1 MAANTSETMT
11 INMGP
16 QHPSTHGVLQ
26 LILELDGEIVQKA
39 TPHIGFLHRG
49 VEKLSEHRTY
59 HQVIPL
65 TDRLDY
71 LAPMSN
77 NLGYVL
83 AVEKLLGITD
93 QIPERAERIRVIM
106 AELTRLKSHLVW
118 LACHALDIGAMT
130 VFLYCFRERE
140 NITDIYEQVSGAR
153 MTSNYFRV
161 GGLSEDLPDGLDR
174 TIREFVESMPAHI
187 EEYEG
192 LLTGNKIWQKRTIG
206 VGEISAED
214 AIDVGLTGPGLRA
227 SGVDWDL
234 RRDNP
239 YSGYDD
245 YDFEVPVREDCDTF
259 GRYKVRLDEM
269 RQSCRIILQALD
281 KLKAGPILADCPK
294 VVLPPKKDVVNTI
307 EGLIHHFKII
317 TEGFKPEP
325 GEIYQGVEAPKGE
338 LGYYLVSD
346 GSAHPYRMRVRPPSF
361 VNLQALP
368 QMVEGKLLADVIAV
382 IGTLDIVL
390 GEIDR

>member
-1 MAANTSETMT
+1 MAVKNSEVMT

-26 LILELDGEIVQKA
+26 LILELDGEVVRKA
-39 TPHIGFLHRG
+39 TPHIGYLHRG

-93 QIPERAERIRVIM
+93 QIPERAKVVRVLL

-118 LACHALDIGAMT
+118 LATHALDIGAMT

-140 NITDIYEQVSGAR
+140 VITDLYEKISGAR

-161 GGLSEDLPDGLDR
+161 GGLSADLPAGVEQEM
-174 TIREFVESMPAHI
+174 REYAESMPAHI

-192 LLTGNKIWQKRTIG
+192 LLTGNRIWQKRTIG
-206 VGEISAED
+206 VGHISAEA
-214 AIDVGLTGPGLRA
+214 AIDIGITGPGLRA

-239 YSGYDD
+239 YSGYED
-245 YDFEVPVREDCDTF
+245 YEFEVPVRQEGDTF
-259 GRYKVRLDEM
+259 ARYKARLDEM
-269 RQSCRIILQALD
+269 RQSSRIILQALD
-281 KLKAGPILADCPK
+281 KLKPGPILADCPK
-294 VVLPPKKDVVNTI
+294 VVLPPKEEVVNSI
-307 EGLIHHFKII
+307 EGLIHHFKIV
-317 TEGFKPEP
+317 TEGFDVEP
-325 GEIYQGVEAPKGE
+325 GEVYQGIEAPKGE

-346 GSAHPYRMRVRPPSF
+346 GSSHPYRMKVRPPSF
-361 VNLQALP
+361 VNLQGLP
-368 QMVEGKLLADVIAV
+368 QMVEGRLLADVIAV

>member
-1 MAANTSETMT
+1 MAFTEIMT
-11 INMGP
+11 VNMGP

-26 LILELDGEIVQKA
+26 VVLELDGETVVKA

-49 VEKLSEHRTY
+49 TEKLSENRTY
-59 HQVIPL
+59 HQIIPL

-71 LAPMSN
+71 LAPMHN

-83 AVEKLLGITD
+83 AVEKLFGITD
-93 QIPERAERIRVIM
+93 LIPERAQVIRVM
-106 AELTRLKSHLVW
+106 LAELTRIKSHLVW
-118 LACHALDIGAMT
+118 IACHALDIGAMT
-130 VFLYCFRERE
+130 VFIYAFRERE
-140 NITDIYEQVSGAR
+140 HIMDMYEKISGAR

-161 GGLSEDLPDGLDR
+161 GGLSADLPDGFEKDMR
-174 TIREFVESMPAHI
+174 DFIDMMPGHVDT
-187 EEYEG
+187 YEG
-192 LLTGNKIWQKRTIG
+192 LLTGNKIWQKRIMG

-214 AIDVGLTGPGLRA
+214 AIDIGLTGPSLRG

-239 YSGYDD
+239 YSGYEN
-245 YDFEVPVREDCDTF
+245 YDFKVHVDDGCDTWA
-259 GRYKVRLDEM
+259 RYKMRLLEM
-269 RQSCRIILQALD
+269 RESCKIIRQALD
-281 KLKAGPILADCPK
+281 KLKPGPILADCPK
-294 VVLPPKKDVVNTI
+294 ICLPPKQNTVNTI

-317 TEGFKPEP
+317 SEGPKPEV
-325 GEIYQGVEAPKGE
+325 GEIYQGVENPKGE
-338 LGYYLVSD
+338 VGFYLISD
-346 GSAHPYRMRVRPPSF
+346 GSPNPYRMKIRPASF

-368 QMVEGKLLADVIAV
+368 QMVEGRLIADVVAV